1 MENTKINNRIFYLA
15 GGDGSRFGENKLLY
29 PLTVDG
35 ACKPMYRHALDR
47 VLAIARAAED
57 YELYVVTCHAEIFS
71 YVKSLEESFLRIH
84 AVDSPDS
91 PLGMSYTIR
100 AGINAAG
107 VTDVEVYDTFLVA
120 DMPYISQGSLA
131 EFMRAVI
138 DSGKI
143 VGCMAENGRCKNPV
157 MFQARLETELL
168 TLTGDSGGKPVFR
181 KYEKEAYV
189 YETSDRK
196 ELMDVDYK
204 ENI

>member
-1 MENTKINNRIFYLA
+1 MENIKINNRIFYLA

-29 PLTVDG
+29 PMTVDG
-35 ACKPMYRHALDR
+35 VCKPMYRHAFDR
-47 VLAIARAAED
+47 VFQIVRSTAS
-57 YELYVVTCHAEIFS
+57 YELYVVTCHSEIYS
-71 YVKSLEESFLRIH
+71 YVKHLEESFLRIY

-107 VTDVEVYDTFLVA
+107 VTDARVYDTFLVA
-120 DMPYISQGSLA
+120 DMPYISQSSLTD
-131 EFMRAVI
+131 FMRAVI

-157 MFQARLETELL
+157 MFQAGLEPELL
-168 TLTGDSGGKPVFR
+168 KLTGDSGGKPVFR
-181 KYEKEAYV
+181 QYEKEAYV
-189 YETSDRK
+189 YETSERN